1 VGPSHWNP
9 RSEIRRK
16 FAEIASR
23 EDFDLLEACFLVAA
37 EEYPLLDVRAEI
49 ARVDALGAEV
59 SRRVSGLT
67 NLFARIDGL
76 RTFLFEELG
85 YRGDSETLDDPRNS
99 YLNEVLNRRSGIP
112 VTLSILYME
121 VARRA
126 GIETRGVGLPG
137 HYVVRVSDGMRA
149 TLVDPFH
156 GGHVITEDD
165 CRELVVRSS
174 GRASLFRRE
183 TLEGTT
189 SRATLARVLQNL
201 KRIYLAREDYPRAHG
216 AVERLLLIS
225 PDDHREIRDRGF
237 LHAHLGRTDAAVADL
252 EAYLSL
258 APRAPDAEAVR
269 GRLAWLQRK
278 LQQTS

>member
-1 VGPSHWNP
+1 VGPSHWNS
-9 RSEIRRK
+9 RSEVRRR
-16 FAEIASR
+16 FADFTSR
-23 EDFDLLEACFLVAA
+23 EDFDLLEACLLVAA
-37 EEYPLLDVRAEI
+37 EEYPLLDIPAEV
-49 ARVDALGAEV
+49 ARVDALGAEAT
-59 SRRVSGLT
+59 RRVSGLT
-67 NLFARIDGL
+67 NLFARIDAVG
-76 RTFLFEELG
+76 TYLFQELG
-85 YRGDSETLDDPRNS
+85 YRGNAETHDDPRNS
-99 YLNEVLNRRSGIP
+99 YLNEVVNRRTGIP
-112 VTLSILYME
+112 ITLSIVYME

-126 GIETRGVGLPG
+126 GIETRGVALPG
-137 HYVVRVSDGMRA
+137 HYVVRVGDASRS

-156 GGHVITEDD
+156 EGHVITEDD

-189 SRATLARVLQNL
+189 PRATLARVLHNL
-201 KRIYLAREDYPRAHG
+201 KRIYLAREDYPRAHA